1 MIVIYGPQNAATR
14 SGRGAVKPMKALL
27 VAALLSLA
35 ASTALSQNNQ
45 GQNDNDQ
52 GQNYRG
58 GRPMSAPEIDPAQA
72 LGALAILSGTVAI
85 IRGYRR
91 NKK

>member
-1 MIVIYGPQNAATR
+1 
-14 SGRGAVKPMKALL
+14 MKALL

-35 ASTALSQNNQ
+35 ALSQNNQ

-52 GQNYRG
+52 RQNYRG

-72 LGALAILSGTVAI
+72 LGALAVLSGTVAI